1 MKGGKRM
8 KKWVLWMTIGCL
20 LMLAGC
26 GQEQAEEPA
35 EPLEKVFATAEE
47 GIAYYQEENEE
58 ILYQGCPYSTEVAIL
73 YRQESGAIS
82 ALAFAE
88 QPGGYKEV
96 WGLAN
101 YGSSVTLTLEA
112 PWEENGGTTTP
123 YYEINCIMF
132 EDVPTAEELEK
143 AGFTE
148 YLERN
153 GKYFAVKLCRYEMQP
168 VLIDEIQIS

>member
-1 MKGGKRM
+1 M
-8 KKWVLWMTIGCL
+8 KKWI
-20 LMLAGC
+20 LAGMCVMMMAVCGC
-26 GQEQAEEPA
+26 GQEQAEELV

-58 ILYQGCPYSTEVAIL
+58 ILYQGCPYCTELAIL
-73 YRQESGAIS
+73 YKQESEAIS

-88 QPGGYKEV
+88 QPGGYQEM

-123 YYEINCIMF
+123 YYEIKYMMF

-143 AGFTE
+143 TGFTA

-168 VLIDEIQIS
+168 VVMDEIQIS